1 MDTYLCQLGMQPNQ
15 PKGAQAPHLKRI
27 KNVSRTLSN

>member
-27 KNVSRTLSN
+27 KNEH